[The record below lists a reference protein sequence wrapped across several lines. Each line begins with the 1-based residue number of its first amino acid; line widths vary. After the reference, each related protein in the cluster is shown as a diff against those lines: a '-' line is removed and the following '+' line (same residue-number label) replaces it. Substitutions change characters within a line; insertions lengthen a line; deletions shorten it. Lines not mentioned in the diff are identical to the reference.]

1 MGSSIALLLL
11 RVGTTL
17 ALGAGGATALAGCG
31 SSAGGAGDLSAA
43 PGDDDAG
50 VANADGRPHANG
62 GGAEGGSLGEAGGA
76 GNGEAGPPP
85 STAWTIPSGPPDCD
99 PTKPFGAPVV
109 VPGAPLSWLAGAS
122 LSPDERVLFVSVPD
136 PNPTKNVHRI
146 AQAVRADRS
155 LPFGAPTILT
165 SVHGTYPDEPL
176 SNPRITADGLTIF
189 YGNGGG
195 FMRATRASVAA
206 PFGTPTV
213 LHDGSADVDT
223 QVLSGV
229 SPDGSSIYVSRY
241 DRSSL
246 YRFPSHAPLG
256 LGVVEAPI
264 NAPIAPSTHDGDVFM
279 AALSHDGKTIIYRK
293 TLDSNDN
300 GAIYAATR
308 ASTTVTFSGA
318 TVLSEFPVKK
328 QQSFPVWLSPDQCRL
343 YLEVG
348 LGLSAQIVVATRP
361 H

>member
-31 SSAGGAGDLSAA
+31 SSAGGAGGLAA
-43 PGDDDAG
+43 VPGDDDAG
-50 VANADGRPHANG
+50 IASADGGSHANG
-62 GGAEGGSLGEAGGA
+62 GGAEGGSFAEAGAA
-76 GNGEAGPPP
+76 GNGEAGAPP

-99 PTKPFGAPVV
+99 PTKPFAVPVV
-109 VPGAPLSWLAGAS
+109 VPGAPLSWLAGYS
-122 LSPDERVLFVSVPD
+122 LSPDERVLFLSVLDPD
-136 PNPTKNVHRI
+136 PTKNVHRI

-165 SVHGTYPDEPL
+165 SLHGTYPDEPL
-176 SNPRITADGLTIF
+176 FNPRITADGLTIF
-189 YGNGGG
+189 YANGSG

-206 PFGTPTV
+206 PFGSHTV
-213 LHDGSADVDT
+213 LHDGTADVDT
-223 QVLSGV
+223 QGLSGV

-256 LGVVEAPI
+256 FGVAEVSI
-264 NAPIAPSTHDGDVFM
+264 NAPIPPNTHDGDVFM
-279 AALSHDGKTIIYRK
+279 VALSHDGKRIIYRK
-293 TLDSNDN
+293 NLDSNDN
-300 GAIYAATR
+300 GAIYTATR
-308 ASTTVTFSGA
+308 ASTTLTFSGA
-318 TVLSEFPVKK
+318 TVLSEFPVKN
-328 QQSFPVWLSPDQCRL
+328 QQSYPVWLSPDECRL
-343 YLEVG
+343 YLEGG
-348 LGLSAQIVVATRP
+348 LGLSAQTVVATRP